1 MSDGPEIFVVHQ
13 NDGSDV
19 RIGKICRSLSAS
31 LENVKF
37 LGWKKGGHAAVDNV
51 GRAQASFYDR
61 QVRNS
66 RATLRSGIGFLLW
79 LLREVYKERPKVI
92 YCVNE
97 EMSFFFGLFR
107 PFLRYKI
114 VCDIFDPFAD
124 RKSHSRFYF
133 VYFLVQKLG
142 RYFSDRLVVTDRNRL
157 SRLSGSEKNKAI
169 IVENFPECFAEF
181 ITPENFEREAGC
193 IYISFVGSLSERRGV
208 SHLLS
213 CLRRAKNLRVLCA
226 GWLYD
231 SAAEDFV
238 KHPQVKYYG
247 VVSAAH
253 SRGIMSV
260 SDFVFCIYDPSIVNN
275 INASP
280 NKIYDA
286 MSVGRPSVINRGLV
300 VSDFV
305 ERNRF
310 GFLYDY
316 DSIDSL
322 MSVFLAG
329 SGIFEF
335 NSVDIRKKCCDEYSW
350 EANAARLCGVVES
363 LLRG

>member
-1 MSDGPEIFVVHQ
+1 MSIDAVVVHQ

-19 RIGKICRSLSAS
+19 RVGKICRSLSAN
-31 LENVKF
+31 LESVKF
-37 LGWKKGGHAAVDNV
+37 LGWKKGGQAAFDNV
-51 GRAQASFYDR
+51 GRAQTSFYDR
-61 QVRNS
+61 KVRNS
-66 RATLRSGIGFLLW
+66 RATLRGGIGFLLW
-79 LLREVYKERPKVI
+79 LLREVYRERPKVV
-92 YCVNE
+92 YCINE

-107 PFLRYKI
+107 PFLGYRI
-114 VCDIFDPFAD
+114 VCDVFDPIAD
-124 RKSHSRFYF
+124 RKSLSRFYF
-133 VYFLVQKLG
+133 FYFVIQRLG
-142 RYFSDRLVVTDRNRL
+142 RYFSDRLVVTDKNRL
-157 SRLSGSEKNKAI
+157 SRLLESEKRKAI
-169 IVENFPECFAEF
+169 IMENFPECFAEF
-181 ITPENFEREAGC
+181 IPPENFEREAGC
-193 IYISFVGSLSERRGV
+193 VYVSFVGSLSEKRGV

-213 CLRRAKNLRVLCA
+213 CLQRAQNLRVLCA

-231 SAAEDFV
+231 SAAEEFV
-238 KHPQVKYYG
+238 KHPQVTYYG

-253 SRGIMSV
+253 SRGVMSV

-300 VSDFV
+300 VSDFI

-322 MSVFLAG
+322 MSVLLVG
-329 SGIFEF
+329 SNAVEF
-335 NSVDIRKKCCDEYSW
+335 NSTGVKKKCCDHYSW

-363 LLRG
+363 LLH